1 MNSTIQAG
9 AGSAHVATTESAL
22 AFPVEAI
29 LRATGATLVA
39 GDAAMRATRVCTDTR
54 KIQRGDVYFAL
65 DGLNHD
71 GNRFALE
78 ACAKGA
84 AAVVLEERASAREVV
99 AALPAGPAAI
109 VAADTRRALGDL
121 ANFHR
126 RRLSARVIG
135 VTGSCGKTT
144 VKNMLVELLA
154 SRWRTLGS
162 PSSFNN
168 DVGVPQTIFLADA
181 ATEALVVE
189 MGTNHHGE
197 IGRLCEIAEPEAAIV
212 TTVGASHLEGLG
224 SIAGVA
230 REKGA
235 LPRSIPASGFVVL
248 NADNPWTSAMAAE
261 TRARV
266 LTFGLEGSGE
276 FSATDI
282 AFDRQGTSFCLFGR
296 QLRSP
301 LLGLHNV
308 QNLAAAIAACH
319 GFGVG
324 IDELEGAIARLAPA
338 RGRLQR
344 IDAGRLTLVDD
355 SYNAN
360 PESVR
365 AAIDTLASMRGHR
378 RRVLVLGD
386 MAELGERA
394 GDLHHEVGA
403 SAARDEI
410 DLLVLVGALS
420 RATAAGALEAGMP
433 RGRVVH
439 CADLD
444 EAARIVPPLLC
455 GGDVVLLKASRASQ
469 LDLLAQ
475 AILAA
480 EQAQGNAA

>member
-1 MNSTIQAG
+1 MTTTSTLG
-9 AGSAHVATTESAL
+9 AGSAQDSTFG
-22 AFPVEAI
+22 FPVAA
-29 LRATGATLVA
+29 LVAATGARLVS
-39 GDAAMRATRVCTDTR
+39 GDPSVVATRVCTDTR
-54 KIQRGDVYFAL
+54 KIQRGDVFFAL
-65 DGLNHD
+65 SGLNHD
-71 GNRFALE
+71 GNHFAIE

-84 AAVVLEERASAREVV
+84 AAVVLEERASAREVA
-99 AALPAGPAAI
+99 AALPRGFVAL
-109 VAADTRRALGDL
+109 VAADTRRALGGL
-121 ANFHR
+121 ANMHR
-126 RRLSARVIG
+126 RRLSSRVIG

-144 VKNMLVELLA
+144 VKNMLVELLS

-181 ATEALVVE
+181 STEALVVE

-197 IGRLCEIAEPEAAIV
+197 IGRLCEIAEPEAGIV

-248 NADNPWTSAMAAE
+248 NADNPWTSAMASE

-282 AFDRQGTSFCLFGR
+282 AFDRQGTTFRMFG
-296 QLRSP
+296 QKLRSP

-324 IDELEGAIARLAPA
+324 VDELEGAIARLAPA

-403 SAARDEI
+403 AAARDEI
-410 DLLVLVGALS
+410 DLLVLVGELS

-433 RGRVVH
+433 RSRAVH
-439 CADLD
+439 CADID
-444 EAARIVPPLLC
+444 EARAIVPPLLA
-455 GGDVVLLKASRASQ
+455 GGDVVLFKASRASG
-469 LDLLAQ
+469 LERLSE

>member
-1 MNSTIQAG
+1 
-9 AGSAHVATTESAL
+9 
-22 AFPVEAI
+22 
-29 LRATGATLVA
+29 
-39 GDAAMRATRVCTDTR
+39 
-54 KIQRGDVYFAL
+54 
-65 DGLNHD
+65 
-71 GNRFALE
+71 
-78 ACAKGA
+78 
-84 AAVVLEERASAREVV
+84 
-99 AALPAGPAAI
+99 
-109 VAADTRRALGDL
+109 
-121 ANFHR
+121 
-126 RRLSARVIG
+126 
-135 VTGSCGKTT
+135 
-144 VKNMLVELLA
+144 
-154 SRWRTLGS
+154 
-162 PSSFNN
+162 
-168 DVGVPQTIFLADA
+168 
-181 ATEALVVE
+181 
-189 MGTNHHGE
+189 
-197 IGRLCEIAEPEAAIV
+197 
-212 TTVGASHLEGLG
+212 
-224 SIAGVA
+224 
-230 REKGA
+230 
-235 LPRSIPASGFVVL
+235 
-248 NADNPWTSAMAAE
+248 
-261 TRARV
+261 
-266 LTFGLEGSGE
+266 
-276 FSATDI
+276 
-282 AFDRQGTSFCLFGR
+282 
-296 QLRSP
+296 

>member
-1 MNSTIQAG
+1 
-9 AGSAHVATTESAL
+9 
-22 AFPVEAI
+22 
-29 LRATGATLVA
+29 
-39 GDAAMRATRVCTDTR
+39 
-54 KIQRGDVYFAL
+54 
-65 DGLNHD
+65 
-71 GNRFALE
+71 
-78 ACAKGA
+78 
-84 AAVVLEERASAREVV
+84 
-99 AALPAGPAAI
+99 
-109 VAADTRRALGDL
+109 
-121 ANFHR
+121 
-126 RRLSARVIG
+126 
-135 VTGSCGKTT
+135 
-144 VKNMLVELLA
+144 
-154 SRWRTLGS
+154 
-162 PSSFNN
+162 
-168 DVGVPQTIFLADA
+168 VGVPQTIFLADA
-181 ATEALVVE
+181 TTEALVVE

-235 LPRSIPASGFVVL
+235 LPRAIPASGFVVL

-282 AFDRQGTSFCLFGR
+282 AFDRQGTSFRLFGR

>member
-1 MNSTIQAG
+1 MTSTSTLG
-9 AGSAHVATTESAL
+9 AAPAQDSTLG
-22 AFPVEAI
+22 FPVAVV
-29 LRATGATLVA
+29 LRATGAELVA
-39 GDAAMRATRVCTDTR
+39 GDAGMRATRVCTDTR
-54 KIQRGDVYFAL
+54 KIQRGDVYIAL
-65 DGLNHD
+65 DGQNHD
-71 GNRFALE
+71 GNLFALE

-84 AAVVLEERASAREVV
+84 AAVVLEERASAREVA
-99 AALPAGPAAI
+99 AALPPGAAVM

-121 ANFHR
+121 ANMHR
-126 RRLSARVIG
+126 RRLSARVVG

-168 DVGVPQTIFLADA
+168 EVGVPHTIFLADA
-181 ATEALVVE
+181 STEALVVE

-197 IGRLCEIAEPEAAIV
+197 IGRLCEIAEPEAGIV

-224 SIAGVA
+224 DIAGVA
-230 REKGA
+230 REKAA

-282 AFDRQGTSFCLFGR
+282 AFDRQGTSFRMFGR

-365 AAIDTLASMRGHR
+365 AAIDTLASMGGHR

-394 GDLHHEVGA
+394 GDLHHEIGA
-403 SAARDEI
+403 VAAREEI
-410 DLLVLVGALS
+410 DLFVLVGELS

-433 RGRVVH
+433 RVRVVH
-439 CADLD
+439 CADLE
-444 EAARIVPPLLC
+444 EAGRIVPPLLG
-455 GGDVVLLKASRASQ
+455 GGDVVLLKASRASK
-469 LDLLAQ
+469 LDQLAQ

-480 EQAQGNAA
+480 EQAQGTAA